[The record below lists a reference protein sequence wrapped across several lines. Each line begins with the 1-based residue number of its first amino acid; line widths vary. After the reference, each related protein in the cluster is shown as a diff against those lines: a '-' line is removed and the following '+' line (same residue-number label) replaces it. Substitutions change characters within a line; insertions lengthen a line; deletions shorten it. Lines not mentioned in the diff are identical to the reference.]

1 MAKNKKQH
9 DSVPEQFTS
18 IEKFTE
24 FWDTHDITD
33 YPEVWQE
40 TDLKVNLLHRAYA
53 VPLNPQLA
61 KKLALIARSKRTT
74 VKRLVNR
81 WLEERV
87 RAA

>member
-1 MAKNKKQH
+1 MAKNKKQR
-9 DSVPEQFTS
+9 DSVPERFAS

-33 YPEVWQE
+33 YPDVWRE
-40 TDLKVNLLHRAYA
+40 TDLKVNLLNRSYA
-53 VPLNPQLA
+53 VPLNPRLA
-61 KKLALIARSKRTT
+61 KKLQVIARSKRTT
-74 VKRLVNR
+74 VKQLVNR